1 MSQRTDHLA
10 ARLRDE
16 DAALVAFFEALAPER
31 WAAPIYTEG
40 PVWTAKDVLAHLVSA
55 ERGLTAMIADV
66 VSGGPGVAADFDYNA
81 YNAVEVAALAG
92 RNPADLLA
100 DFHAARGE
108 LIALVERLGDAEL
121 DRQGRHP
128 ALGEVT
134 LEAYVK
140 AVYQHAKIHVRDVRR
155 SVG

>member
-1 MSQRTDHLA
+1 MSQRTDFLA

-16 DAALVAFFEALAPER
+16 NAALVAFFAALAPEQWR
-31 WAAPIYTEG
+31 TPIYAEG
-40 PVWTAKDVLAHLVSA
+40 PIWTAKDVLAHLVSA

-66 VSGGPGVAADFDYNA
+66 INGGPGVAADFDYNA
-81 YNAVEVAALAG
+81 YNAVEVAALAD

-108 LIALVERLGDAEL
+108 LIALVEQLGDADL
-121 DRQGRHP
+121 DRHGRHP

-134 LEAYVK
+134 LEAYIK
-140 AVYQHAKIHVRDVRR
+140 AVYQHAKIHVRDVKR
-155 SVG
+155 GLA